1 MYYNSDNKMKTES
14 SFFPTFNYI
23 HLLVFF
29 NSIVV
34 YFENVYNT
42 IYRLFSAVANELSGI
57 NNIWC
62 IKQNSAYPIQ
72 ITQYIRDER
81 NNITYYYDSS
91 VKYLMLADTY
101 FSKMYFNNEEYFS
114 LKKMSIFVKAG
125 NKEYFMDEWLRDFK
139 FEINSSNEM
148 ISPWLLLN
156 LWSLYSHIWISFC
169 DKPVITIITDDGD
182 IVEFD
187 LLNLDYNE
195 WDRLFLGYS
204 EEETVAEKVEEQIEE
219 KIVEQVVET
228 VAEKVVETVAEKVE
242 EQVEEKIV
250 EQVAE
255 KVAEKIVEQV
265 AEKVAENVVE
275 QVEEQVA
282 ETVAEK
288 VEVEEK
294 IVEQVAETVVETVVE
309 QVAETVAENVAEQVE
324 VEKEEINDISTAAN
338 AINSVEKVIQQLRQV
353 EEETKKR
360 NEERRMNNKI
370 ESSE

>member
-29 NSIVV
+29 NSLVV
-34 YFENVYNT
+34 YFENMYNT

-81 NNITYYYDSS
+81 NNIAYYYDSS

-125 NKEYFMDEWLRDFK
+125 DKEYFMDEWLRDFK

-204 EEETVAEKVEEQIEE
+204 EEETVAEKVAENV
-219 KIVEQVVET
+219 VEQ
-228 VAEKVVETVAEKVE
+228 VAEKVEETVAEKVE
-242 EQVEEKIV
+242 EQVEE
-250 EQVAE
+250 QV
-255 KVAEKIVEQV
+255 V
-265 AEKVAENVVE
+265 
-275 QVEEQVA
+275 EQVA

-288 VEVEEK
+288 V
-294 IVEQVAETVVETVVE
+294 VEQVAE